1 MSFDMTRREALGVLG
16 AAAGTLLVGPLPAM
30 ASDNKDEDSSS
41 DAAKGSETGAL
52 YAALPGANSNWG
64 FVDVNGSWVIEPS
77 LGGIASAPGDSCYTV
92 PHVNDSSF
100 ARDNQINDNLELHG
114 GVFDGDL
121 FPATTA
127 DDTETWGY
135 IDHTGKWAIEPQ
147 YLYAACFI
155 NGFAIVQDKDKD
167 FHFITPEGKDAF
179 GKLDCKT
186 VTPFFEGYACLYSGD
201 GWGVIDTKG
210 EWALASAKDTTSP
223 YKYSAPLVFN
233 EGKCFDDF
241 KYIDT
246 SGNTIFEFSEEDR
259 GYANRL
265 NDGYKDTRPIYKS
278 FHQDRVFY
286 GHRMYDAQG
295 KVLTDFTFNDFKQVI
310 IATYQDERV
319 FHEDLCA
326 AKDPIT
332 HVWGYIDKDG
342 TWVIK
347 PQFEVAYSFSQGL
360 AMVLDPASDNYG
372 FIDKNGDWKI
382 PPRFRLPDGNAGD
395 LSYTF
400 DANGRVFVV
409 ADLPDGSNSARNRYG
424 WIDTDGNWVCSWE
437 Y

>member
-16 AAAGTLLVGPLPAM
+16 AAAGTLLAGPLPAM
-30 ASDNKDEDSSS
+30 ASDNKDEDSTS
-41 DAAKGSETGAL
+41 DAAKGSESGTL

-64 FVDVNGSWVIEPS
+64 FVDVNGSWVIEPTFGTIAGVP
-77 LGGIASAPGDSCYTV
+77 GGSCYAV
-92 PHVNDSSF
+92 PHVNEASGI
-100 ARDNQINDNLELHG
+100 RDNQINENMEWHG

-127 DDTETWGY
+127 DDKETWGY
-135 IDHTGKWAIEPQ
+135 IDRTGKWAIEPQ

-155 NGFAIVQDKDKD
+155 NGFAIVQDKDED
-167 FHFITPEGKDAF
+167 FHFITPKGKDAF

-186 VTPFFEGYACLYSGD
+186 VTPFFEGYASLYSGD
-201 GWGVIDTKG
+201 GWGIINTKG

-223 YKYSAPLVFN
+223 YKYSAPLIFN

-246 SGNTIFEFSEEDR
+246 SGNTIFEFSEKDR
-259 GYANRL
+259 GYTNRL
-265 NDGYKDTRPIYKS
+265 NDGYKDTRPIFKS

-310 IATYQDERV
+310 IATYQDELI

-382 PPRFRLPDGNAGD
+382 PPRFRQPDDYAGD
-395 LSYTF
+395 LSCTF
-400 DANGRVFVV
+400 DANGRVFVW
-409 ADLPDGSNSARNRYG
+409 ADLPDGSNSSCMRRG

>member
-16 AAAGTLLVGPLPAM
+16 AAAGTLLAGPLPAM
-30 ASDNKDEDSSS
+30 ASDSKDDDSSS
-41 DAAKGSETGAL
+41 DAAKGSGSGTL

-64 FVDVNGSWVIEPS
+64 FVDVNGSWVIEPTF
-77 LGGIASAPGDSCYTV
+77 GTIASVPGGSCYAV
-92 PHVNDSSF
+92 PHVNEASGI
-100 ARDNQINDNLELHG
+100 RDNQINENLEWHG

-127 DDTETWGY
+127 DDRDTWGY
-135 IDHTGKWAIEPQ
+135 IDRTGKWAIEPQ

-155 NGFAIVQDKDKD
+155 NGFAIVQDKDED
-167 FHFITPEGKDAF
+167 FHFITPKGKDAF

-186 VTPFFEGYACLYSGD
+186 VTPFFEGYASLYSGD
-201 GWGVIDTKG
+201 GWGIIDTKG

-223 YKYSAPLVFN
+223 YKYSAPLIFN

-246 SGNTIFEFSEEDR
+246 SGNTIFEFSEKDR
-259 GYANRL
+259 GYANGL
-265 NDGYKDTRPIYKS
+265 YEGFKDTRPIFKS

-295 KVLTDFTFNDFKQVI
+295 KVLTDFAVNTI
-310 IATYQDERV
+310 IGTYQDELI

-326 AKDPIT
+326 AQDPVMHT
-332 HVWGYIDKDG
+332 WGYVDKSG
-342 TWVIK
+342 AWVIK
-347 PQFEVAYSFSQGL
+347 PQFDLAYSFSQGL
-360 AMVLDPASDNYG
+360 AMVLDPASNKYG

-382 PPRFRLPDGNAGD
+382 PPRFRQPEDYAGG

-400 DANGRVFVV
+400 DANGRVFVW
-409 ADLPDGSNSARNRYG
+409 ADLPDGSNASPMRRG
-424 WIDTDGNWVCSWE
+424 WIDTDGNWVFSWE